1 MYQLPADT
9 GFFFFSEVP
18 QSPFPSPYLLIL
30 QTRERQKKG
39 HKKNFL
45 LIEKSKEKRNE
56 KRTCFFLRTS
66 KNGLKWAFERNEEE
80 ENEKEKETVEPGAST
95 ESKQSKVYIS
105 YSIAHIKDRLCE
117 DICPATAGRFPFPI
131 KRKMLIFRIGH
142 KMRI

>member
-1 MYQLPADT
+1 M
-9 GFFFFSEVP
+9 
-18 QSPFPSPYLLIL
+18 
-30 QTRERQKKG
+30 
-39 HKKNFL
+39 
-45 LIEKSKEKRNE
+45 
-56 KRTCFFLRTS
+56 
-66 KNGLKWAFERNEEE
+66 EEE

-117 DICPATAGRFPFPI
+117 DMCPATAGRFPFPI